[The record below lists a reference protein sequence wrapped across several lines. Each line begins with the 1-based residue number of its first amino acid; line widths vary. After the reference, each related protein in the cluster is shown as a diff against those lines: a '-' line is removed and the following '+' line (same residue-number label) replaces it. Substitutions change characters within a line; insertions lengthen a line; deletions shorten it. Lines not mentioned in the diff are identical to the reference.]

1 VPLDARERQRVV
13 PAHPVVGVV
22 GELGRH
28 GVALPTLVD
37 GDHALVGSVAAGPDH
52 HDAGPL
58 GQALDVLGWQWLTLG
73 CESEDAPA
81 HVLVHVFYL
90 SSSQRNQRF
99 VVGWSELQ
107 SRVLREVDAVQG
119 GGLRGVLAGELVL
132 GVAER
137 LGDLDDVLAVVALDL
152 DVRRD
157 HRPLI
162 DLDLGAVEQE
172 ARPPVLLI
180 RLRSIA
186 EQPEQPV
193 GLLEI
198 TDLDLDLVGAVD
210 SVVADPLVG
219 QGDLAAVVPE
229 PEPLRLIAGNDVVD
243 VAALD
248 APPDG
253 DTAGVEDPLRDVAG
267 ADVEDLGLVLGSHV
281 AQHGREWPVMSS
293 HRIAK
298 TRWRQSAAVPHMS
311 ASATAPWETASR
323 PM

>member
-1 VPLDARERQRVV
+1 SWLVAGWRARPLL
-13 PAHPVVGVV
+13 
-22 GELGRH
+22 GE
-28 GVALPTLVD
+28 
-37 GDHALVGSVAAGPDH
+37 
-52 HDAGPL
+52 
-58 GQALDVLGWQWLTLG
+58 
-73 CESEDAPA
+73 
-81 HVLVHVFYL
+81 
-90 SSSQRNQRF
+90 
-99 VVGWSELQ
+99 GWSELQ
-107 SRVLREVDAVQG
+107 SRVLREVDAVPG
-119 GGLRGVLAGELVL
+119 VDLRGVLAGELVR

-137 LGDLDDVLAVVALDL
+137 LGDLDDVLAVVTLDL

-172 ARPPVLLI
+172 ARAPVLLI
-180 RLRSIA
+180 RLRSVA

-198 TDLDLDLVGAVD
+198 TDLDLDLISAID
-210 SVVADPLVG
+210 PVVTDPLVG

-253 DTAGVEDPLRDVAG
+253 GTAGVEDPLRDVAG

-281 AQHGREWPVMSS
+281 AKYGRSWPATSS

-298 TRWRQSAAVPHMS
+298 TRWRRCGSAPHVRQCDGAMGDGLAAHVDVLRHRDLGLAKLVGDLARGEAVLQHHRGDRLAEDVRRHPLV
-311 ASATAPWETASR
+311 SR
-323 PM
+323 SLAREAQVA